1 MIKDNICT
9 VDFTTTAGSHCLK
22 EHKPPYDAD
31 VVRALKNAGAVL
43 IGKANMD
50 EFGMGSTSE
59 SSQLGATRNPWD
71 VSRVPGGSSGGSAAA
86 VAAQQCVAAV
96 GTDTGGSVRQPASH
110 CGLVGLKPTYG
121 KLTRGGLLAYASSF
135 DCVGTLTSSVEDCA
149 VMLQALSRQRICS
162 DLTQITRDAQNPS
175 AMDHIDYASKTKPLD
190 GCRFGVIRQATES
203 GVSDAVLDSFWDS
216 INLIRELG
224 AHVESVSCES
234 FAHGLPAYYILALS
248 EASSNLARYDGIREG
263 LSISSEELTNF
274 YSSNRSKLLGDE
286 VKRRILM
293 GTYTLSAGYADAYY
307 ERALKVRSLVRNE
320 LRSKLNQYD
329 GLLTPAVA
337 NVAPKL
343 NTELR
348 DPLAMYVADIMTVNV
363 NLSGLPAIVLR
374 GKQAPGVNSNLPV
387 GLQLIGQAFGEV
399 ELLKIASVFERAT
412 RQQLGVQS
420 FPEDFLL
427 DN

>member
-1 MIKDNICT
+1 
-9 VDFTTTAGSHCLK
+9 
-22 EHKPPYDAD
+22 
-31 VVRALKNAGAVL
+31 
-43 IGKANMD
+43 
-50 EFGMGSTSE
+50 
-59 SSQLGATRNPWD
+59 
-71 VSRVPGGSSGGSAAA
+71 
-86 VAAQQCVAAV
+86 
-96 GTDTGGSVRQPASH
+96 
-110 CGLVGLKPTYG
+110 
-121 KLTRGGLLAYASSF
+121 
-135 DCVGTLTSSVEDCA
+135 